1 MLFIITFSV
10 LSLNL
15 AHGRGAAEEELVN
28 KREIPT
34 DQINTIVIRYRS
46 EAVTLLRHNSD
57 TIVIRE
63 YMSRNNSYFFANVTH
78 SGNELI
84 ITGRRPMQWLFPF
97 RSRVEISIPASNRNV
112 TIRTSS
118 GRIKVLGEHTVSSLE
133 IESSSGRVS
142 VNSVTA
148 DRVKIETSSGTITVG
163 SINGDVSVR
172 SLSGRIELNQV
183 SGSLTANTSSGV
195 FSSATVNG
203 NIDIRTNSGN
213 IVIGS
218 IDGNVSARTTSGRIE
233 LDKVNGTVDISSS
246 SGVIRCTVA
255 ENAGD
260 ISITTSSGGVV
271 LNLPNNFAFNFL
283 SRTSSGMLHTP
294 FTDQLAIPLADRNTV
309 QGVIVGDNIYAG
321 QIHRNINI
329 RTSSGSIRVNWAD

>member
-1 MLFIITFSV
+1 MKAMLFIITFSM

-15 AHGRGAAEEELVN
+15 AHGRGAANEEAEEELVN
-28 KREIPT
+28 KREIPIG
-34 DQINTIVIRYRS
+34 QINTIVIRYRS

-63 YMSRNNSYFFANVTH
+63 YMSRNDSDFFAKLTH

-84 ITGRRPMQWLFPF
+84 ITGRRPMQWLSPF
-97 RSRVEISIPASNRNV
+97 RSRVEISIPASDKNV

-118 GRIKVLGEHTVSSLE
+118 GRIKVLGEHTVSLLE
-133 IESSSGRVS
+133 IESSSGRIS

-148 DRVKIETSSGTITVG
+148 DRVKIETSSGTIAVG

-172 SLSGRIELNQV
+172 SSSGRIELNQV
-183 SGSLTANTSSGV
+183 FGSLTAN
-195 FSSATVNG
+195 
-203 NIDIRTNSGN
+203 
-213 IVIGS
+213 
-218 IDGNVSARTTSGRIE
+218 TTSGRIE
-233 LDKVNGTVDISSS
+233 LDKVSGTVDISSS
-246 SGVIRCTVA
+246 SGAIRCTVT

-283 SRTSSGMLHTP
+283 SRTSSGRLHTP

-329 RTSSGSIRVNWAD
+329 RTSSGSVRVNWAD

>member
-1 MLFIITFSV
+1 MKAMLFIITFSM

-15 AHGRGAAEEELVN
+15 AHGRGAANEEAEEELVN
-28 KREIPT
+28 KREIPIG
-34 DQINTIVIRYRS
+34 QINTIAIHYRS

-63 YMSRNNSYFFANVTH
+63 YMSRNDSDFFAKLTH

-84 ITGRRPMQWLFPF
+84 ITGRRPMQWLSPF
-97 RSRVEISIPASNRNV
+97 RSRVEISIPASDKNV

-118 GRIKVLGEHTVSSLE
+118 GRIKVLGEHTVSLLE
-133 IESSSGRVS
+133 IESSSGRIS

-148 DRVKIETSSGTITVG
+148 DRVKIETSSGTIAVG

-172 SLSGRIELNQV
+172 SSSGRIELNQV
-183 SGSLTANTSSGV
+183 FGSLTAN
-195 FSSATVNG
+195 
-203 NIDIRTNSGN
+203 
-213 IVIGS
+213 
-218 IDGNVSARTTSGRIE
+218 TTSGRIE
-233 LDKVNGTVDISSS
+233 LDKVSGTVDISSS
-246 SGVIRCTVA
+246 SGAIRCTVT

-329 RTSSGSIRVNWAD
+329 RTSSGSVRVNWAD